1 MRWLIV
7 AILEALAVLTASGA
21 EPPRYVVENK
31 IPAFTVVNKVSTAPA
46 QPRGEW
52 RRFTQVV
59 NGQIVRQWDAFVPEP
74 TASGVAVQPRPFQP
88 SPTTQPTVARIVAT
102 SPQPVQAPGSYGA
115 IYPAG
120 SIYMNANGV
129 VLNGDTN
136 CVSGFR

>member
-7 AILEALAVLTASGA
+7 LILEALAILAASGA

-31 IPAFTVVNKVSTAPA
+31 IPAFTVVNKVAAAPV

-74 TASGVAVQPRPFQP
+74 TASGVAVQPRFTERPAMRG
-88 SPTTQPTVARIVAT
+88 TVVGTVAT
-102 SPQPVQAPGSYGA
+102 NPQPVQGHGSYGA

-120 SIYMNANGV
+120 SIYTNANGV
-129 VLNGDTN
+129 VLSGDTN